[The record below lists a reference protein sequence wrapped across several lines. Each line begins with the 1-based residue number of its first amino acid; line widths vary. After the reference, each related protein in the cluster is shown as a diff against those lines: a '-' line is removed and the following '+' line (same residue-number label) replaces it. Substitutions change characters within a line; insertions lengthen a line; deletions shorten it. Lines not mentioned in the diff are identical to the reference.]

1 MATTSSSPLA
11 RARPSSSAIRAAANG
26 DGDDGSSAGGE
37 TTDDAKASPGGA
49 GGDVSDILNSPAF
62 LKRKVEVLQSDIAAL
77 EKELEEA
84 TAVASAAKAE
94 WGAKFDMLNKEVS
107 ARDITFGRFP
117 LGDRA

>member
-1 MATTSSSPLA
+1 M
-11 RARPSSSAIRAAANG
+11 
-26 DGDDGSSAGGE
+26 
-37 TTDDAKASPGGA
+37 
-49 GGDVSDILNSPAF
+49 SDILNSPAF

>member
-1 MATTSSSPLA
+1 MMASTSSSTLA
-11 RARPSSSAIRAAANG
+11 RGRPTWSAIRAAATD
-26 DGDDGSSAGGE
+26 DGDDGSAASAGGE
-37 TTDDAKASPGGA
+37 TPDDAKASSGDA

-94 WGAKFDMLNKEVS
+94 WGAKFDMLNKEV
-107 ARDITFGRFP
+107 
-117 LGDRA
+117 RAK